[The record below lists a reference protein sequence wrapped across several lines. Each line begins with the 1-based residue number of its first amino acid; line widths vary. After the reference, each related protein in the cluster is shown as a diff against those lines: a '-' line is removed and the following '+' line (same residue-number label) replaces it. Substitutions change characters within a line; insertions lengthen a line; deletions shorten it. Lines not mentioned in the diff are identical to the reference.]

1 MPLLK
6 KDIDRIKRVDMTVEY
21 FIIEK
26 DGWLQLKNVNG
37 LCVFH
42 DGTQCTVYEKRPEGC
57 TLYPLIYEEETDC
70 GILDEECPYASE
82 FPLSG
87 RKRVQLRS
95 LITKLKNERKR
106 RQS

>member
-6 KDIDRIKRVDMTVEY
+6 TDIDRINPLNLIGEPFT
-21 FIIEK
+21 IEK

-37 LCVFH
+37 QCIFH

-57 TLYPLIYEEETDC
+57 TLYPLIYEEETEC

-82 FPLSG
+82 FPLSK
-87 RKRVQLRS
+87 RKQVQLRS
-95 LITKLKNERKR
+95 LITKLKNERKQ